1 MSPDKFAAQ
10 LRQEEAV
17 GLQFPGVELLGH
29 FVEVGWLGGG
39 SVLEGR
45 EYRYASAGSQAD
57 AACLSGLV
65 RARVGA
71 WRERRAVTEEQA
83 LPPELARGLNDFL
96 EALRVE
102 SGLAQ
107 NTLSAYR
114 GDVERFLRFALR
126 RRRAAL
132 EGGSHGARGRP
143 PGGAARGRRGR
154 GQRGAR
160 AVGAAHVRA
169 PPGAGERAGGRSAG
183 APGGSAPATQPA
195 ARARPPGVERLLA
208 VPGTSWRALRDR
220 ALLEVLYACGARI
233 SEAVNLATT
242 AIEPSLRV
250 LVLRGKGGKTRV
262 VPLGARARA
271 ALEQW
276 LQQGRPQVLRGRKSE
291 AVFLSRSGRPFDRC
305 TGWRVVKAAA
315 SRANLSRAVSPHWLR
330 HSFASHL
337 LEGGADLRAV
347 QEMLGHA
354 SIATT
359 EIYTHLDAEHV
370 RSLHRLYH
378 PRG

>member
-1 MSPDKFAAQ
+1 MGRNLVEQRGARTNAI
-10 LRQEEAV
+10 AV
-17 GLQFPGVELLGH
+17 EN
-29 FVEVGWLGGG
+29 ERGG
-39 SVLEGR
+39 
-45 EYRYASAGSQAD
+45 
-57 AACLSGLV
+57 
-65 RARVGA
+65 
-71 WRERRAVTEEQA
+71 
-83 LPPELARGLNDFL
+83 ELARGLADFL

-102 SGLAQ
+102 AGLAK

-114 GDVERFLRFALR
+114 GDVQRFLAFAR
-126 RRRAAL
+126 
-132 EGGSHGARGRP
+132 ARGVRRWRELGP
-143 PGGAARGRRGR
+143 ELLVEHLERMRLGGAAEASV
-154 GQRGAR
+154 AR
-160 AVGAAHVRA
+160 ALSALRMCLRHQVLEGLLGEDPLARMEGPRLRRSLPHVLA
-169 PPGAGERAGGRSAG
+169 PQE
-183 APGGSAPATQPA
+183 
-195 ARARPPGVERLLA
+195 VERLLA
-208 VPGTSWRALRDR
+208 VDGSSWRVQRDR

-233 SEAVNLATT
+233 SEAAALRTT

-250 LVLRGKGGKTRV
+250 LVLSGKGGKTRL

-271 ALEQW
+271 ALETW
-276 LQQGRPQVLRGRKSE
+276 LAGGRAQLLRGRKSE
-291 AVFLSRSGRPFDRC
+291 HVFLSKSGRPLDRS

-315 SRANLSRAVSPHWLR
+315 RRAGLSSAVSPHWLR